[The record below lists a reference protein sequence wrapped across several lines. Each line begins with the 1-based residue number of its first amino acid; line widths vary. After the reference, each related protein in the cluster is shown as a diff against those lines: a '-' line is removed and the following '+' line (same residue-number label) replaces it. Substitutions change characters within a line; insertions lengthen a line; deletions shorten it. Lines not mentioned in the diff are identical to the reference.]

1 VQGVPLQLESAEWS
15 AWGAVHPLLSIL
27 TMVAAA
33 FVLASVG
40 SLVGGLTLP
49 LDEEGRASRRV
60 TETGKTIL
68 NLLMIVV
75 GLSLSASKAS
85 LDRASSAAVA
95 ESEALIGLHSIL
107 ERNTGG
113 LPGVDPTLKP
123 GIVQEYVERVESH
136 EWATLSYG
144 NPDLDPGATRILES
158 IRARLDPE
166 KGSFAV
172 KGAWERLSA
181 IERARRDRL
190 ATSEAGVPL
199 FFWSMCGLL
208 LCIGCAFTTPLCL
221 GRPRQ
226 GAWICVVAYSVCIGT
241 IGGIIREF
249 ERPWTGWIRIDPGTY
264 TMALDEMLESEAEA
278 KAAVEAGT
286 KAADPSR

>member
-1 VQGVPLQLESAEWS
+1 VQGVPPQLESAEWS

-158 IRARLDPE
+158 IR
-166 KGSFAV
+166 
-172 KGAWERLSA
+172 LSA